1 MRHLTVLVALA
12 LAGCTTTGPVWLKA
26 GATPQNFAVDKYECQ
41 RENQGGAVAVPLG
54 NSAVAVPVTNWPL
67 YNACMEARGWHQR

>member
-1 MRHLTVLVALA
+1 MRQISVTALVALA

-26 GATPQNFAVDKYECQ
+26 GASKQNFAVDRYECE

-54 NSAVAVPVTNWPL
+54 NGAVAL
-67 YNACMEARGWHQR
+67 CQ